1 VAFVPILRVV
11 IQLELELLPVEV
23 LAARWV
29 FQGGSTDLGLVKNA
43 LGTWWSR
50 LTDPHEDPETLTAEM
65 SASEFETS
73 GAWLV
78 TDFTGTFELRRLQWR
93 LSRAPTGGT
102 SEDQDVMTFHFIKAT
117 GGTPGTYV
125 DSTDLAAVEGK
136 FNSMWSAWGSRFPP
150 FMHSDQYRW
159 YKDGPAYYELNGDGT
174 AYVPIA
180 AGNPAIRVTE
190 VDVAGS
196 GAGVANAPQTAM
208 TLTERTSSRIHWG
221 RFYIPAPVAA
231 QNDVDGRIATANVGG
246 ILADAVT
253 CYNACRAASMVPVV
267 WSIQKPAR
275 HKKNGATLAP
285 APPVAYEVTSLQ
297 MDNLFDVIRSR
308 RYRAATV
315 KTNTALT

>member
-1 VAFVPILRVV
+1 VALVPLLRVA
-11 IQLELELLPVEV
+11 IQVELRLLPAEV
-23 LAARWV
+23 IVARYV
-29 FQGGSTDLGLVKNA
+29 FQGGSTDLALVRNA
-43 LGTWWSR
+43 LSTWWDR
-50 LTDPHEDPETLTAEM
+50 LVDPDEDPAALSAEM
-65 SASEFETS
+65 SAAEFEAS

-93 LSRAPTGGT
+93 LSRAPAGGT
-102 SEDQDVMTFHFIKAT
+102 SEDQDVCTFHFIKAT

-125 DSTDLAAVEGK
+125 DGTDLPAVETALGTY
-136 FNSMWSAWGSRFPP
+136 WGTLKTNMPTFL
-150 FMHSDQYRW
+150 HSDQFRW

-196 GAGVANAPQTAM
+196 AATAALPPQSAVTV
-208 TLTERTSSRIHWG
+208 TERTSSRLHWG
-221 RFYIPAPVAA
+221 RWYLPSPAAAVA
-231 QNDVDGRIATANVGG
+231 DTDGR
-246 ILADAVT
+246 LASGQITSWLGAAVT
-253 CYNACRAASMVPVV
+253 FYNACRAAQMVPVV
-267 WSIQKPAR
+267 WSIQKPTR

-285 APPVAYEVTSLQ
+285 APAVAYEVTSLQ